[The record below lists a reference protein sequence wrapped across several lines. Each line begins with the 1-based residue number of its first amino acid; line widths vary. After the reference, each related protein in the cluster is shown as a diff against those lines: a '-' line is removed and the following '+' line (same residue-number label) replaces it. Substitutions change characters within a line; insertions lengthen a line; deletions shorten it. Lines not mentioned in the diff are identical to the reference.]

1 MALGSTVRLKELERS
16 CSDGDVFD
24 GRFYFLYVVCALKT
38 PRSSVGLIRSV
49 VKLLLISTVKL
60 MIRGVEELFVQPA
73 DGARR

>member
-1 MALGSTVRLKELERS
+1 MGMFSTEDFTFYMLSVR
-16 CSDGDVFD
+16 
-24 GRFYFLYVVCALKT
+24 LKT
-38 PRSSVGLIRSV
+38 PRSSVGVIRSV